1 MNEQGGDGLIG
12 GEVKYRRASG
22 RSHKTEGRRP
32 ESPVLFKL
40 KLKGEYE
47 FTLTED
53 KIFYTGKY
61 QLNVG
66 LSMAYG
72 KVQLQYLPNIMT
84 IEFEDYVD
92 QRIAIDTKSGLIINQ
107 ADFEIEPV

>member
-1 MNEQGGDGLIG
+1 M
-12 GEVKYRRASG
+12 
-22 RSHKTEGRRP
+22 RSQTCNYVSIPCEHIYVSLRTLWSKPADLG
-32 ESPVLFKL
+32 
-40 KLKGEYE
+40 KGEYE

-72 KVQLQYLPNIMT
+72 KVQLQYLSNIMT

-92 QRIAIDTKSGLIINQ
+92 QRIAMDTKSGLIINQ